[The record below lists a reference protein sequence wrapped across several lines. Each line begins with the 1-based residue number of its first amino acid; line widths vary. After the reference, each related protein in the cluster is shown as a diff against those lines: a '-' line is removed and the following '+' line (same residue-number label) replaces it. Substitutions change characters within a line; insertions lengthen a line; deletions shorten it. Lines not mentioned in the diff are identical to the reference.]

1 MTERL
6 GLVTDS
12 SSQIT
17 DDLIERFDDG
27 GRAAHDHHRRG
38 RPPRRA
44 ADPDRLDADG
54 FYAHFD
60 GGAHART
67 IATSQPSPGR
77 FVEAYERLTERGC
90 TGIVSVHIAEAM
102 SGTVGSASLAAR
114 SVSVPVEVIDT
125 GSASYGVAL
134 CAWAAGAAIDEGAD
148 AAEVR
153 RRIDELVPEIGT
165 AFMVGVP
172 FLTERSGRADGVDL
186 DDEEGIPVLAMRGGD
201 LQVLDR
207 VSTVE
212 DTIDVMAGYATA
224 GGVGATVAIGTAD
237 EPSRPLTARL
247 EEALTGLD
255 AVDRVMHYRIGP
267 SVGAHTGPGT
277 FGLFVFPTF

>member
-17 DDLIERFDDG
+17 DELIERFGIEVVPLTITIDG
-27 GRAAHDHHRRG
+27 VEHLEGRGAG
-38 RPPRRA
+38 
-44 ADPDRLDADG
+44 RLDADG

-60 GGAHART
+60 GGVRPD

-77 FVEAYERLTERGC
+77 FVEAYERLIERGC

-114 SVSVPVEVIDT
+114 SVSVPVEVVDT
-125 GSASYGVAL
+125 GSASFGVAL
-134 CAWAAGAAIDEGAD
+134 CAWAAGVVVEQGGTVAD
-148 AAEVR
+148 VR
-153 RRIDELVPEIGT
+153 RRIAELVPEIGT

-207 VSTVE
+207 VSSVE
-212 DTIDVMAGYATA
+212 DTIDVMAAYATA

-247 EEALTGLD
+247 EEALIGLD
-255 AVDRVMHYRIGP
+255 AVDRVVHYRIGP